1 MTDIKK
7 TAKSKGAK
15 KAKKFALH
23 KETVKDLSP
32 RAPGRVRGGAG
43 WRTAGAACG

>member
-1 MTDIKK
+1 MTDRKK
-7 TAKSKGAK
+7 TAKSKSAK
-15 KAKKFALH
+15 KTKKIALN

-32 RAPGRVRGGAG
+32 RAPGQVRGGAG